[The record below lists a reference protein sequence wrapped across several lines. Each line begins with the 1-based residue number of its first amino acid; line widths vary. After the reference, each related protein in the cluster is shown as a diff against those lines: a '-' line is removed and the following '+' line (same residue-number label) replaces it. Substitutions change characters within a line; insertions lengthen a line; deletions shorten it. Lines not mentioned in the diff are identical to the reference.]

1 MTSSATRLPDAA
13 SLAVLDRLDP
23 ASVDQELVS
32 ALAAAFVGFDFSLA
46 RIDDDNWR
54 DTRTVIRPDGTRVG
68 ELKPW
73 MTAELAKDGGDVK
86 AVWA

>member
-32 ALAAAFVGFDFSLA
+32 AL
-46 RIDDDNWR
+46 
-54 DTRTVIRPDGTRVG
+54 
-68 ELKPW
+68 
-73 MTAELAKDGGDVK
+73 
-86 AVWA
+86 